1 VATGVPLERVR
12 EAAERVAGSAGL
24 DVFDVQLRRE
34 SGGWVLRVVIDR
46 PARRTADGAIEV
58 DTPEHA
64 IGIDEC
70 QVVSTDLS
78 AILDV
83 EDVLDH
89 AYTLEVSSPGL
100 DRPLR
105 DADDYRRFAGR
116 LAKLVVPAGV
126 DGQTHFEGRIAGV
139 DGDAVVLAVGRNKEK
154 RIPLGAV
161 TKARLEVEF

>member
-1 VATGVPLERVR
+1 M
-12 EAAERVAGSAGL
+12 AGSVGL

-34 SGGWVLRVVIDR
+34 TGGWVLRVVIDR
-46 PARRTADGAIEV
+46 PLRRDGDGRVEV

-70 QVVSTDLS
+70 QQVSTDLS

-83 EDVLDH
+83 EDALDH

-105 DADDYRRFAGR
+105 EADDYRRFTGR

-126 DGQTHFEGRIAGV
+126 EGQTHFEGRIVGV
-139 DGDAVVLAVGRNKEK
+139 EDDTVRLEVGRNKVK
-154 RIPLGAV
+154 CIPLGEV

>member
-1 VATGVPLERVR
+1 M
-12 EAAERVAGSAGL
+12 AERVAGSVGL

-46 PARRTADGAIEV
+46 PLRRAADGSVEV

-70 QVVSTDLS
+70 GLVSTDLS

-105 DADDYRRFAGR
+105 GADDYRRFMGR
-116 LAKLVVPAGV
+116 LAKLVVPTGV
-126 DGQTHFEGRIAGV
+126 DGQTHFEGRLVGM
-139 DGDAVVLAVGRNKEK
+139 DGDEVVLDTGRNKEK

>member
-1 VATGVPLERVR
+1 M
-12 EAAERVAGSAGL
+12 AERVAGSVGL

-46 PARRTADGAIEV
+46 PLRRAADGSVVV

-70 QVVSTDLS
+70 QQVSTDVS

-83 EDVLDH
+83 DEVLDH

-105 DADDYRRFAGR
+105 DADDYRRFMGR
-116 LAKLVVPAGV
+116 LAKLVVPEGV

-139 DGDAVVLAVGRNKEK
+139 DGDEVVLETGRNKAK
-154 RIPLGAV
+154 RIPLGSV
-161 TKARLEVEF
+161 SKARLEVEF

>member
-1 VATGVPLERVR
+1 M
-12 EAAERVAGSAGL
+12 AERVAGSVGL

-46 PARRTADGAIEV
+46 PLRRAADGSVEV
-58 DTPEHA
+58 EQPEQA

-70 QVVSTDLS
+70 QQVSTDLS

-83 EDVLDH
+83 EDVLDR

-105 DADDYRRFAGR
+105 DADDYRRFLGR

-126 DGQTHFEGRIAGV
+126 DGQTHFEGRIVAV
-139 DGDAVVLAVGRNKEK
+139 DGDAVVLEVGRGKEK

>member
-1 VATGVPLERVR
+1 M
-12 EAAERVAGSAGL
+12 AGSVGL

-34 SGGWVLRVVIDR
+34 TGGWVLRVVIDR
-46 PARRTADGAIEV
+46 PLRRAADGTVEV

-70 QVVSTDLS
+70 QQVSTDLS

-105 DADDYRRFAGR
+105 DADDCRRFLGR

-126 DGQTHFEGRIAGV
+126 DGQTHFEGRLVGV
-139 DGDAVVLAVGRNKEK
+139 DGDEVVLETGRNKEK